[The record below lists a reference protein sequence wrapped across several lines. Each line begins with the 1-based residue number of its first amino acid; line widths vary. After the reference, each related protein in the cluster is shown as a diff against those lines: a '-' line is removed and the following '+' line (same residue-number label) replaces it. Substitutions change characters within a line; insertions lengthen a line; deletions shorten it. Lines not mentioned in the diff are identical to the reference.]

1 MRHNF
6 NIKKIFALLIV
17 FVSMIPLFA
26 AESGTAAYVQGC
38 KAFSDGD
45 WDSAVFLLKKAV
57 AYPDND
63 TADANYMLIQAEIY
77 SGDERSALSDCDD
90 FLLSFP
96 KSAYSSRISF
106 TKGKILYNLGEYD
119 KAIVVLSDF
128 CHQNENDGLYAS
140 ALFYIAE
147 SLYSGYKYKEAES
160 IYETIVTK
168 YSESDKVSAAQYRID
183 SIAQHSREEKLLY
196 LLKQTGEEYLAA
208 KEDYEKQLRLYNSEA
223 INTTREKLVESQLKN
238 RELEAQI
245 KNLETQILELK
256 NERDRI
262 LAENQKGASE
272 LGVTDTTFDQEVT
285 KDDSV
290 RNLKEKALMI
300 QYLLDSQ
307 KKNTENSE
315 KKDGGK

>member
-1 MRHNF
+1 MRHI
-6 NIKKIFALLIV
+6 NIKKLFLLILV
-17 FVSMIPLFA
+17 FVSMIPLFG

-45 WDSAVFLLKKAV
+45 WDSAVFLLKKSV

-77 SGDERSALSDCDD
+77 SGDERSALADCDD

-96 KSAYSSRISF
+96 KSAYTPRIRF

-128 CHQNENDGLYAS
+128 CHQNENDGLYPS

-147 SLYSGYKYKEAES
+147 SLYSGYKYKEAED
-160 IYETIVTK
+160 IYSTIVTK
-168 YSESDKVSAAQYRID
+168 YSDSDKVSASQYRID

-223 INTTREKLVESQLKN
+223 INTTREKLVEAQLKN

-245 KNLETQILELK
+245 KNLENQILELK
-256 NERDRI
+256 NDRDRLMANNQQGVAD
-262 LAENQKGASE
+262 LAGNAA
-272 LGVTDTTFDQEVT
+272 FDQEVS
-285 KDDSV
+285 KDDSIK
-290 RNLKEKALMI
+290 NLKEKAKMVE
-300 QYLLDSQ
+300 YLLQ
-307 KKNTENSE
+307 E
-315 KKDGGK
+315 KKDEVSNTSDRK